1 MYATNLLKG
10 VGVCCSPLRKRYKII
25 SHEHVEAADVAVS
38 SISKVLFAT
47 WWKSGTKN
55 KPKLR
60 RFMPNFTT
68 SSKYSYLTSIQLS
81 CTILRSGG
89 QAKSATEFWVLWS
102 FSLSKV
108 SDLKSPANH
117 RSVTIPKP
125 TKCTSSAVW
134 SAIFG
139 DLMTCRRLMLQ
150 VPQQVVLRVVQ
161 QSWLHWSRSQG
172 EGIHQSQAVDFRFRS
187 YVDPM
192 GHPVGCIVRAS
203 VKVFLQVGASSFEQQ
218 IALKVVLHQPLKCD
232 PLLCFL
238 DC

>member
-10 VGVCCSPLRKRYKII
+10 VGVCSSPLRKRYKII
-25 SHEHVEAADVAVS
+25 NHEHVEAADVAVS
-38 SISKVLFAT
+38 SRSKVLLAT

-68 SSKYSYLTSIQLS
+68 RSKYSYLTSIQLS
-81 CTILRSGG
+81 CNILRSGG

-134 SAIFG
+134 SAIFW
-139 DLMTCRRLMLQ
+139 DLMTCRFWCFRCHSRWCCGWCSSLGFIGP
-150 VPQQVVLRVVQ
+150 VPRVRVSINPKQ
-161 QSWLHWSRSQG
+161 
-172 EGIHQSQAVDFRFRS
+172 
-187 YVDPM
+187 
-192 GHPVGCIVRAS
+192 
-203 VKVFLQVGASSFEQQ
+203 
-218 IALKVVLHQPLKCD
+218 
-232 PLLCFL
+232 
-238 DC
+238 